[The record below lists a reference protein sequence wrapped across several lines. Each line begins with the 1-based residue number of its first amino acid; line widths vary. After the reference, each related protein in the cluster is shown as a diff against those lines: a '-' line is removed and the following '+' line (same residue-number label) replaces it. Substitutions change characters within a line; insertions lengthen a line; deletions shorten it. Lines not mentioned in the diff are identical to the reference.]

1 MLKHN
6 SLFEYITLLW
16 KRVGQGKGR
25 TGGVARNIL
34 GERWSQKRLHCKRLK
49 LATKLRCAKFIH
61 LLSERPQLTS
71 LTARVAKRIYPR
83 YLVQSLSVILIVSLN
98 VLLRIFSGSSLIICL
113 MLIDVKMKGLYVSHL

>member
-1 MLKHN
+1 MVLLTIIPYWLLELFGLNDWALLTLNCLMLELLLSWWMWLWTYPQARWMLKHN

-49 LATKLRCAKFIH
+49 LATKLRCAKSIH
-61 LLSERPQLTS
+61 LPSERPQLTS
-71 LTARVAKRIYPR
+71 LTTRVA
-83 YLVQSLSVILIVSLN
+83 
-98 VLLRIFSGSSLIICL
+98 
-113 MLIDVKMKGLYVSHL
+113 